1 LLVPRA
7 FSAEERSECRAI
19 QAGRRKQ
26 PATSNQQRGRG
37 GAQRKPARYN
47 PRAMERITDYQVVII
62 GSGPAGCTAALY
74 LSRANIK
81 AIVLEGLQPGGQLT
95 ITTDVENY
103 PGFPEGIMGP
113 KLMDL
118 MRQQAERFG
127 ATFKALEPVES
138 VNFRTHPFE
147 VKTESATFI
156 APAVIVASGA
166 SAKQIGIPSE
176 VALQG
181 FGVSYCATCDGF
193 FFKEKEIVVVGGGDS
208 AMEEATFLTKFA
220 KKVTVVHRRSEL
232 RASKIM
238 QDRALANPKIE
249 FLFDTTVDEV
259 LGSKEN
265 GVTGLKLRNLQ
276 TNVVTDFATQ
286 GLFVAIG
293 HTPNTAP
300 YVDQLELDQA
310 GYICLSHRNSTATN
324 IQGVFACGDVVDHI
338 YRQAITAA
346 GSGCQAALDCERW
359 LTHERITERWGLAVG
374 EEERVD

>member
-1 LLVPRA
+1 
-7 FSAEERSECRAI
+7 
-19 QAGRRKQ
+19 
-26 PATSNQQRGRG
+26 
-37 GAQRKPARYN
+37 
-47 PRAMERITDYQVVII
+47 MERVTDYQVIII

-81 AIVLEGLQPGGQLT
+81 ALVLEGMQPGGQLT

-127 ATFKALEPVES
+127 AKFLPLEPVES

-147 VKTESATFI
+147 VKTDSKLFI
-156 APAVIVASGA
+156 APAIIVASGA
-166 SAKQIGIPSE
+166 SAKQIGLPSE
-176 VALQG
+176 QALQG

-208 AMEEATFLTKFA
+208 AMEEANFLTKFA
-220 KKVTVVHRRSEL
+220 KKVTVIHRREEL

-238 QDRALANPKIE
+238 QDRAQANPKIE
-249 FLFDTTVDEV
+249 FLFNTTVDEV
-259 LGSKEN
+259 LGSKED
-265 GVTGLKLRNLQ
+265 GVTGLKLRNLI
-276 TNVVTDFATQ
+276 TNEVTDFATQ

-300 YVDQLELDQA
+300 YVGQLELDQA
-310 GYICLSHRNSTATN
+310 GYISLPHRNSTQTN
-324 IQGVFACGDVVDHI
+324 IHGVFACGDVVDHI

-359 LTHERITERWGLAVG
+359 LTHERITERWDLPKG
-374 EEERVD
+374 EEERV

>member
-1 LLVPRA
+1 
-7 FSAEERSECRAI
+7 
-19 QAGRRKQ
+19 
-26 PATSNQQRGRG
+26 
-37 GAQRKPARYN
+37 
-47 PRAMERITDYQVVII
+47 MERERVTDYQVIII

-103 PGFPEGIMGP
+103 PGFPEGILGP

-127 ATFKALEPVES
+127 AVFRALEPVEN

-147 VKTESATFI
+147 VQTDQRLYV

-166 SAKQIGIPSE
+166 SAKQIGLPSE
-176 VALQG
+176 QALQG

-193 FFKEKEIVVVGGGDS
+193 FFKNKEIVVVGGGDS

-220 KKVTVVHRRSEL
+220 SKVTVIHRREEL

-238 QDRALANPKIE
+238 QERALSNSKIE
-249 FLFDTTVDEV
+249 FVFNTTVDEV
-259 LGSKEN
+259 IGTKEN
-265 GVTGLKLRNLQ
+265 GVTSLKLRNLN
-276 TNVVTDFATQ
+276 TNEVTDFATQ

-300 YVDQLELDQA
+300 YVGQLELDQA
-310 GYICLSHRNSTATN
+310 GYICLPHRHSTVTN

-359 LTHERITERWGLAVG
+359 LTHQRITERWGLAQG
-374 EEERVD
+374 EEERVDT

>member
-1 LLVPRA
+1 
-7 FSAEERSECRAI
+7 
-19 QAGRRKQ
+19 
-26 PATSNQQRGRG
+26 
-37 GAQRKPARYN
+37 
-47 PRAMERITDYQVVII
+47 MERVTDYQVVII

-81 AIVLEGLQPGGQLT
+81 CVVLEGLQPGGQLT

-103 PGFPEGIMGP
+103 PGFPEGILGP

-127 ATFKALEPVES
+127 AVFKALDPVES

-147 VKTESATFI
+147 VKTESTTFI
-156 APAVIVASGA
+156 SPAVIVASGA
-166 SAKQIGIPSE
+166 WAKQIGLPSE
-176 VALQG
+176 KELSG
-181 FGVSYCATCDGF
+181 YGVSYCATCDGF

-238 QDRALANPKIE
+238 QDRALANPKIA
-249 FLFDTTVDEV
+249 FIFDTTVDEV
-259 LGSKEN
+259 IGTKEG
-265 GVTGLKLRNLQ
+265 GVTSLKLRNLK
-276 TNVVTDFATQ
+276 TNETTEHAAQ

-293 HTPNTAP
+293 HTPNTQP
-300 YVDQLELDQA
+300 YVGQLELDQA
-310 GYICLSHRNSTATN
+310 GYICLPHHHSTVTN

>member
-1 LLVPRA
+1 
-7 FSAEERSECRAI
+7 
-19 QAGRRKQ
+19 
-26 PATSNQQRGRG
+26 
-37 GAQRKPARYN
+37 
-47 PRAMERITDYQVVII
+47 MERITDYQVVII

-238 QDRALANPKIE
+238 QDRALSNPKIE

-265 GVTGLKLRNLQ
+265 GVTGLKLRNLK
-276 TNVVTDFATQ
+276 TNAVTDFATQ

-300 YVDQLELDQA
+300 YVGQLELDQA